1 MYKSISK
8 KILSFLL
15 IISTL
20 FTFLIS
26 NAAEIVYGSEIEPY
40 YINCGNTNSEIKISG
55 IKATCNASL
64 RVNKSMALSIKM
76 EIQKKKSSG
85 YETLETW
92 TNSKT
97 GTYLTMSENRN
108 INIFSD
114 YRLKVTFI
122 AGSETETTYA
132 YPK

>member
-15 IISTL
+15 MFSALASFLTL
-20 FTFLIS
+20 
-26 NAAEIVYGSEIEPY
+26 NVSETALGYETQPY
-40 YINCGNTNSEIKISG
+40 YINVGNTSSKIQING
-55 IKATCNASL
+55 IKATCNAYIM
-64 RVNKSMALSIKM
+64 VDKSTQLSIKM

-85 YETLETW
+85 YETLKTW
-92 TNSKT
+92 TSSKT

-114 YRLKVTFI
+114 YRLKVTFN

>member
-1 MYKSISK
+1 MYKTIGK
-8 KILSFLL
+8 KILVFLL
-15 IISTL
+15 IFSTL
-20 FTFLIS
+20 ISFSIS
-26 NAAEIVYGSEIEPY
+26 NAAEIVYGSEREPY

-55 IKATCNASL
+55 IKATCSTSL

-85 YETLETW
+85 YETLKTW
-92 TNSKT
+92 TGSKT
-97 GTYLTMSENRN
+97 GTYLTMSESRN
-108 INIFSD
+108 INLFSD
-114 YRLKVTFI
+114 YRLKVTFT